1 MKPSTRRVVGLVS
14 AWMAVLAIVVS
25 GQQPPAPATPA
36 PAGKSPQ
43 QLAFERIQRGER
55 VMNLSCSDAACHTI
69 RPIQTAAMDEAGWT
83 KTIAAMVEKGAK
95 VAPDDVPILT
105 EYLVRYHGPLPDGD
119 GKAIMLN
126 ICTLCHDL
134 QRVRSHRSSIEGW
147 KELLD
152 AMIFEGAPLS
162 DDAIPVLLTYLARN
176 FHE

>member
-1 MKPSTRRVVGLVS
+1 
-14 AWMAVLAIVVS
+14 MAALAIVVS
-25 GQQPPAPATPA
+25 GQQPAAPASPAPAE
-36 PAGKSPQ
+36 KSPQ
-43 QLAFERIQRGER
+43 QLAFERFQRAER

-69 RPIQTAAMDEAGWT
+69 RPIQTAAMDEAGWM

-95 VAPDDVPILT
+95 IAPDDLPILT

-134 QRVRSHRSSIEGW
+134 QRVRSHRSTVEGW
-147 KELLD
+147 KELID
-152 AMIFEGAPLS
+152 AMIFEGAPLP

>member
-14 AWMAVLAIVVS
+14 AWVAVLAIGVG
-25 GQQPPAPATPA
+25 GQQPPAPATPVPGA
-36 PAGKSPQ
+36 KSPQ

-69 RPIQTAAMDEAGWT
+69 RPIQTSAMDAAGWT

-105 EYLVRYHGPLPDGD
+105 EYLVRYHGPLPEGD

-134 QRVRSHRSSIEGW
+134 QRVRSHRSTVEGW
-147 KELLD
+147 HE
-152 AMIFEGAPLS
+152 
-162 DDAIPVLLTYLARN
+162 PVSYTHLTLPTKA
-176 FHE
+176 